1 MTPKTNLK
9 TLKKVYRFLRNLGI
23 ENLIAEGKSDNERIV
38 DFSVIIENLIEKD
51 QMIEFLQIVTGNDD
65 FDFSE
70 MDFDEAIDIIAL
82 FFSNITKSFG
92 KLNLGKMI
100 ARK

>member
-23 ENLIAEGKSDNERIV
+23 ENLIAEDKSDNERIV

-70 MDFDEAIDIIAL
+70 MDFDEAIDIISL

>member
-9 TLKKVYRFLRNLGI
+9 TLKKVYRFLRDLGI
-23 ENLIAEGKSDNERIV
+23 ENLIAEDKSDNERIV

-70 MDFDEAIDIIAL
+70 MDFDEAIDIISL